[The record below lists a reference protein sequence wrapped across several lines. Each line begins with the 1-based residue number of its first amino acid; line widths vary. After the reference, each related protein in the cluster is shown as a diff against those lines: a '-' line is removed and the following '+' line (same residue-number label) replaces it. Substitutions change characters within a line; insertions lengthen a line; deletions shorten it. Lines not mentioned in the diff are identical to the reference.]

1 MRTARSRGARLGAV
15 AAVATLALSACG
27 GGSIDEQTEANE
39 SQAAE
44 GGGECGDLNM
54 AVNPWVG
61 YEASAYVVGTVA
73 EQELGCTVEYKELKE
88 DVSWQGFGTGEVD
101 VVIEDWGHPDLE
113 KKFFAEEGDGT
124 ATDFGPQ
131 GNVGIIGWFV
141 PPWLAEE
148 HPDILDW
155 ENLNKYAQEFATSE
169 SGGKGQFL
177 GADPSYVQFDE
188 AIVSNLGLDFQ
199 VVFSGSEAASIE
211 AFRTAE
217 ENKEWVIGYW
227 YEPQY
232 FNAEVAM
239 QRVALPPYEDGCQDD
254 PQDVAC
260 DYPETELKKIVS
272 TEWSESDSTAVGL
285 VPELH
290 LDQRGP
296 ERRRGLHR
304 RRRDVAGGG
313 RGQVGRG
320 EPGQGG
326 GLARLTQYAE
336 SDATGSTLSLRS
348 ASGARDRGELA
359 GRSARSARL
368 RARRDGVRS
377 RRSRGG

>member
-44 GGGECGDLNM
+44 GGGECGDLSM

-73 EQELGCTVEYKELKE
+73 EQELGCSVEYKELKE

-148 HPDILDW
+148 HPDILDYK
-155 ENLNKYAQEFATSE
+155 NLNKYAQEFATSE
-169 SGGKGQFL
+169 SGGQGQFL

-188 AIVSNLGLDFQ
+188 AIVSNLDLDFK
-199 VVFSGSEAASIE
+199 VVFSGSEAASIT
-211 AFRTAE
+211 AFQQAE
-217 ENKEWVIGYW
+217 KNKEFLIGYF
-227 YEPQY
+227 YEPQWL
-232 FNAEVAM
+232 FADLPLKK
-239 QRVALPPYEDGCQDD
+239 VALPPYTDGCQDD
-254 PQDVAC
+254 PAQVAC
-260 DYPETELKKIVS
+260 DYPETVLKKVVS
-272 TEWSESDSTAVGL
+272 TEWSESDSPAVDL
-285 VPELH
+285 VKNFKWSNDDQNLVAKYISEDGMSPE
-290 LDQRGP
+290 
-296 ERRRGLHR
+296 
-304 RRRDVAGGG
+304 
-313 RGQVGRG
+313 
-320 EPGQGG
+320 
-326 GLARLTQYAE
+326 
-336 SDATGSTLSLRS
+336 DAAAKWVDENQDLVDTWMS
-348 ASGARDRGELA
+348 
-359 GRSARSARL
+359 
-368 RARRDGVRS
+368 
-377 RRSRGG
+377 